1 MKQEEN
7 YSRRQFVKIAGT
19 TGVLVAFPGLLA
31 GCASGGSGA
40 ASSSSSAAA
49 TSSSAAATSSSAATG
64 ELDYADWDA
73 VLEAARG
80 SEVNWYGW
88 GGDDARNAWIEGYL
102 ADRLKEKYDITLN
115 LVGMDI
121 NDILT
126 QLSGEMQAGVEES
139 AIDFIWING
148 ENFASAKANGYLWGP
163 FVDYLPNYNDYVDG
177 TAADIIYD
185 FGSPTEGYE
194 APYGKSQMCFWVD
207 GSKIDDVPTNPDE
220 FLEFCK
226 AHEGQVT
233 YPEPGDFTGTAF
245 ISCLIAG
252 VIGKGEFEK
261 LAQMSEATEEEV
273 REIVMPGIEY
283 LRSLNPYLWN
293 KGTTFPS
300 DSGTVS
306 QMFADGELVFDM
318 GYGDPQ
324 NEVDDGTFPETT
336 KTFLFETGTMANTNF
351 HAISANAPHKAAAL
365 VAINEITDPEVQL
378 SAYEELGKIAVLDME
393 KVPSDIKDQFDAV
406 PLKSAQVPLDEKL
419 DHRIAEAAGQI
430 IPILEKIWM
439 DEVPGK

>member
-1 MKQEEN
+1 MEQKQGI
-7 YSRRQFVKIAGT
+7 SRRQFVKVAGAA
-19 TGVLVAFPGLLA
+19 GVLIALPSLA
-31 GCASGGSGA
+31 SGCASGGAGGAVSSAASSGA
-40 ASSSSSAAA
+40 AAGAEVDF
-49 TSSSAAATSSSAATG
+49 TN
-64 ELDYADWDA
+64 WDA

-88 GGDDARNAWIEGYL
+88 GGDDARNNWIENYL
-102 ADRLKEKYDITLN
+102 AARLKDKYDITLN

-126 QLSGEMQAGVEES
+126 QLSGEMQAGVQES

-163 FVDYLPNYNDYVDG
+163 FVDYLPNYRDYVDG
-177 TAADIIYD
+177 TAADIVYD
-185 FGSPTEGYE
+185 FGSPTEGFE
-194 APYGKSQMCFWVD
+194 SPYGKAQMCFWVD
-207 GSKIDDVPTNPDE
+207 GAKITDTPKNPDE

-252 VIGKGEFEK
+252 VVGKEEFEK
-261 LAQMSEATEEEV
+261 LAQMPEATEEEV
-273 REIVMPGIEY
+273 RAIVQPGMEY

-293 KGTTFPS
+293 KGTTFPA
-300 DSGTVS
+300 DSGTVN
-306 QMFADGELVFDM
+306 QLFADGGLVFSM
-318 GYGDPQ
+318 GYGEPQ
-324 NEVDDGTFPETT
+324 SEVDNGTIPATT
-336 KTFLFETGTMANTNF
+336 KSFLFETGTMANTNF

-365 VAINEITDPEVQL
+365 VAINELTDPEVEL
-378 SAYEELGKIAVLDME
+378 NAYEELGKISVLDME
-393 KVPSDIKDQFDAV
+393 KIPADVKAKFDAV
-406 PLKSAQVPLDEKL
+406 PLKSAQIPMDEKL
-419 DHRIAEAAGQI
+419 AHRVAEAAGQV
-430 IPILEKIWM
+430 IPILEKIWH

>member
-1 MKQEEN
+1 MERKNTEFEN
-7 YSRRQFVKIAGT
+7 LLSRRKFVKIAGVGT
-19 TGVLVAFPGLLA
+19 AMLA
-31 GCASGGSGA
+31 LPSFMVGCGSPQGDSG
-40 ASSSSSAAA
+40 SSSDAGGDAAA
-49 TSSSAAATSSSAATG
+49 TA
-64 ELDYADWDA
+64 EVDYADWDA

-102 ADRLKEKYDITLN
+102 AARLKDKYDITLN

-163 FVDYLPNYNDYVDG
+163 FAEYLPNYNDYVDG
-177 TAADIIYD
+177 QAADIIYD

-194 APYGKSQMCFWVD
+194 APYGKAQMCFWVD
-207 GSKIDDVPTNPDE
+207 SDKVTDIPTDPDS

-252 VIGKGEFEK
+252 VVGKDEFEK

-273 REIVMPGIEY
+273 RAIVEPGMEY

-293 KGTTFPS
+293 KGTTFPA
-300 DSGTVS
+300 DSGTVN

-324 NEVDDGTFPETT
+324 SQVDDGTFPATT
-336 KTFLFETGTMANTNF
+336 KSFLFDTGTMANTNF
-351 HAISANAPHKAAAL
+351 HAIAANSPHKAAAL

-378 SAYEELGKIAVLDME
+378 DAYSELGTISVLDLD
-393 KVPSDIKDQFDAV
+393 KIPADIKADFDAV
-406 PLKSAQVPLDEKL
+406 PLKSAQVPLEDKL
-419 DHRIAEAAGQI
+419 GHKIAEAAGPV
-430 IPILEKIWM
+430 IPILEKIWLE
-439 DEVPGK
+439 EVPGK